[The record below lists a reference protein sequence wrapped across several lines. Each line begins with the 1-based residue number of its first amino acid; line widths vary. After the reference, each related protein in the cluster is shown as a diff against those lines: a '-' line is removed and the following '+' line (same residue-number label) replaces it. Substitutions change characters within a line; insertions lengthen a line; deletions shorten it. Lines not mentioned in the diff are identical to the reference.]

1 MKKVSIYKQLKNHL
15 HNTLQLT
22 KEDIRSMVEQSIH
35 DIVERRVDVLLR
47 DKLNVQHLVDEAIRY
62 KITQN
67 NWFWGES
74 EDTLD
79 DYVKK
84 EVVRKLTDGV
94 SLKVEVTNKKNAT
107 KTGDSRVIIKK
118 RKSNRRKDAGKDK
131 E

>member
-118 RKSNRRKDAGKDK
+118 RK
-131 E
+131 